1 MTISTHFAVGGFA
14 TCYLVGPDEGGYGV
28 LIDPGYLNAALLG
41 HIEQRNL
48 PPSAVLLTHTHA
60 SHCAGAAAIQKVFGA
75 EIYAAAA
82 VAELPT
88 NLIAGDQELR
98 IGALTFEV
106 LSTPGHSDDSVC
118 YALLPVIFTGDTLAG
133 GTIGRAATPQA
144 RATLRRSVRERLLC
158 RADYEVVL
166 PGHGP
171 PTTIGIERRFNVH
184 LQG

>member
-14 TCYLVGPDEGGYGV
+14 TCYLIGPEAGGYSV
-28 LIDPGYLNAALLG
+28 LIDPGYLNAALVG
-41 HIEQRNL
+41 HIEQRDL
-48 PPSAVLLTHTHA
+48 PPSAVMLTHTHP
-60 SHCAGAAAIQKVFGA
+60 SHCAGAGAIQKVFGA

-88 NLIAGDQELR
+88 
-98 IGALTFEV
+98 FEV

-118 YALLPVIFTGDTLAG
+118 YALPPVVFTGDTLAAG
-133 GTIGRAATPQA
+133 AIGSAATAERRAALQ
-144 RATLRRSVRERLLC
+144 RSVRARLLS
-158 RADYEVVL
+158 RADHEVVL

-184 LQG
+184 LRD

>member
-14 TCYLVGPDEGGYGV
+14 TCYLIGPDAGGYSV
-28 LIDPGYLNAALLG
+28 LIDPGYLNAALFG
-41 HIEQRNL
+41 HIEQRDL
-48 PPSAVLLTHTHA
+48 PPSAVLLTHTHP
-60 SHCAGAAAIQKVFGA
+60 SHCAAAIQKVFGA

-88 NLIAGDQELR
+88 TLVAGGQTLR

-118 YALLPVIFTGDTLAG
+118 YALPPVIFTGDTLAAG
-133 GTIGRAATPQA
+133 AIGSAATAERRGALQ
-144 RATLRRSVRERLLC
+144 RSVRARLLS
-158 RADYEVVL
+158 RADHEVVL

-184 LQG
+184 LRD